1 MGSKA
6 SHRYHPIKSRKR
18 RQHSGVYCRR
28 EGGEDDQVLE
38 TNHEQAWE
46 NVLKHKKS
54 MMSQKMGELI
64 MSSRE
69 STSLQFQLM
78 IMDSVIPT
86 YSINEALVQEMQNE
100 GQRVGCPIQRTYISR
115 CITHNHTGP
124 AQHVATL
131 QDMHTDGMNRCK
143 PSLNFSCSSPLYSIH
158 GQHRGW
164 NRCHRQ
170 RWIPFTVFVVI
181 IMVASIVVAIEEVG
195 TRPGSLQTLP
205 APQLYF

>member
-1 MGSKA
+1 MRHWSRRCRMRDRKLDVQSKG
-6 SHRYHPIKSRKR
+6 P
-18 RQHSGVYCRR
+18 
-28 EGGEDDQVLE
+28 
-38 TNHEQAWE
+38 
-46 NVLKHKKS
+46 
-54 MMSQKMGELI
+54 
-64 MSSRE
+64 
-69 STSLQFQLM
+69 
-78 IMDSVIPT
+78 
-86 YSINEALVQEMQNE
+86 
-100 GQRVGCPIQRTYISR
+100 YISR
-115 CITHNHTGP
+115 HITHNLTGP

-195 TRPGSLQTLP
+195 PQVVSTIIVGIEEVDCSWFMSCIIEWLLSLSNCEVIDLTILDSRSIYGMTCSRYVKSWVQ
-205 APQLYF
+205 